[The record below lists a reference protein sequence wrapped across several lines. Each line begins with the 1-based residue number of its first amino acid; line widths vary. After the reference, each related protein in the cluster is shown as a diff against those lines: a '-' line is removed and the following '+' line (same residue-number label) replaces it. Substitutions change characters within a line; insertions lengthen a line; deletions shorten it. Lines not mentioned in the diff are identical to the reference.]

1 MSMRDDCNKTMTK
14 SHAQRN
20 LYQGYV
26 TPERS
31 MNASYLRCT
40 ASMMLSML
48 LRTQKNVYAAFV
60 KHIRDREKAG
70 ADA

>member
-1 MSMRDDCNKTMTK
+1 MSMRDDCDKTMTK

-20 LYQGYV
+20 LYQEYLV
-26 TPERS
+26 PERS
-31 MNASYLRCT
+31 MNALYLRCA
-40 ASMMLSML
+40 ASMMYSMP
-48 LRTQKNVYAAFV
+48 LRTQKNVYEAFI